1 MLMTDEEHFH
11 VSLIP
16 SSVRSPDLTV
26 LHLFVWGYLKER
38 LHTNC
43 PQKIQELKC
52 GIWDETAT
60 INQELLCR
68 DFDDF
73 MNCVRQC
80 GVDEGG
86 DQDFI
91 HQK

>member
-1 MLMTDEEHFH
+1 
-11 VSLIP
+11 V
-16 SSVRSPDLTV
+16 
-26 LHLFVWGYLKER
+26 
-38 LHTNC
+38 
-43 PQKIQELKC
+43 C